1 MAVLQIAV
9 TGVLQGLIYALIGLG
24 LYLIFNVMRVVNFAH
39 GYFVLIGMYG
49 VLSLKPSSLAD
60 FAVALLFVAAIAAA
74 FGFLVERFLIEST
87 LDKTGHAQ
95 LVITLSIGVALQY
108 LFQVL
113 YPEPYQTIRN
123 PWPIDAIN
131 TLGVTISFARLA
143 AGTVSLVLALALSW
157 LIYRTRLG
165 VYMRACAE
173 SLNGAMFVGVNVRR
187 VYRSTF
193 ALGAAAA
200 AVAGGLLIPFQP
212 VSPLYGLE
220 LTVKAFIVVVI
231 GGSGALWGTVTAGI
245 LLGVAEAASSV
256 YVSGSLASSVI
267 YGAFL
272 LIILFRPQGLA
283 RKRVART

>member
-1 MAVLQIAV
+1 MTLLQIAT

-49 VLSLKPSSLAD
+49 VLSLSPRSLAD
-60 FAVALLFVAAIAAA
+60 FAVALLFVAAVAAA
-74 FGFLVERFLIEST
+74 FGYFVERFLIEST

-95 LVITLSIGVALQY
+95 LVITLSVGVALQY
-108 LFQVL
+108 IFQVL
-113 YPEPYQTIRN
+113 YPEPYQTITN
-123 PWPIDAIN
+123 PWPMEAI
-131 TLGVTISFARLA
+131 TALGVTISFARLA
-143 AGTVSLVLALALSW
+143 AGAVSLLLAVALSW

-173 SLNGAMFVGVNVRR
+173 SINGAMFVGVNVRR

-231 GGSGALWGTVTAGI
+231 GGSGALWGTVAAGI

-256 YVSGSLASSVI
+256 YISGSLGSSVI
-267 YGAFL
+267 YTLFL
-272 LIILFRPQGLA
+272 LVILFRPQGLA
-283 RKRVART
+283 RRTVASA

>member
-1 MAVLQIAV
+1 MTLLQIAT

-49 VLSLKPSSLAD
+49 VLSLAPRSLAD
-60 FAVALLFVAAIAAA
+60 YAVALIFVAAIAAA
-74 FGFLVERFLIEST
+74 FGYVVERFLIEST

-123 PWPIDAIN
+123 PWPMEAIN
-131 TLGVTISFARLA
+131 AFGITISFARLA
-143 AGTVSLVLALALSW
+143 AGAVSLVLALALSW

-173 SLNGAMFVGVNVRR
+173 SLNGAIFVGVNVRR
-187 VYRSTF
+187 VYRLTF

-231 GGSGALWGTVTAGI
+231 GGSGALWGTVAAGI
-245 LLGVAEAASSV
+245 LLGMAEAASSV
-256 YVSGSLASSVI
+256 YISGSLASSVI
-267 YGAFL
+267 YTLFL
-272 LIILFRPQGLA
+272 LVILFRPQGLA
-283 RKRVART
+283 RRTVASA

>member
-1 MAVLQIAV
+1 MTLLQIAT

-49 VLSLKPSSLAD
+49 VLSLAPRSLAD
-60 FAVALLFVAAIAAA
+60 YAVALIFVAAIAAA
-74 FGFLVERFLIEST
+74 FGYVVERFLIEST
-87 LDKTGHAQ
+87 LDETGHAQ

-123 PWPIDAIN
+123 PWPMEAIN
-131 TLGVTISFARLA
+131 ALGVTISFARLA
-143 AGTVSLVLALALSW
+143 AGAVSLILALALSW

-173 SLNGAMFVGVNVRR
+173 SLNGAIFVGVNVRR
-187 VYRSTF
+187 VYRLTF

-231 GGSGALWGTVTAGI
+231 GGSGALWGTVAAGI
-245 LLGVAEAASSV
+245 LLGMAEAASSV
-256 YVSGSLASSVI
+256 YISGSLASSVI
-267 YGAFL
+267 YTLFL
-272 LIILFRPQGLA
+272 LVILFRPQGLA
-283 RKRVART
+283 RRTVGSA

>member
-1 MAVLQIAV
+1 MTLLQIAT

-49 VLSLKPSSLAD
+49 VLSLAPRSLAD
-60 FAVALLFVAAIAAA
+60 YAVALLFVAAIAAA
-74 FGFLVERFLIEST
+74 FGYLVERFLIEST

-123 PWPIDAIN
+123 PWPMEAIN
-131 TLGVTISFARLA
+131 ALGVTISFARLA
-143 AGTVSLVLALALSW
+143 AGAVSLLLALALSW

-173 SLNGAMFVGVNVRR
+173 SLNGAIFVGVNVRR

-231 GGSGALWGTVTAGI
+231 GGSGALWGTVAAGI
-245 LLGVAEAASSV
+245 LLGMAEAASSV
-256 YVSGSLASSVI
+256 YISGSLASSVI
-267 YGAFL
+267 YTLFL
-272 LIILFRPQGLA
+272 LVILFRPQGLA
-283 RKRVART
+283 RRTVASA